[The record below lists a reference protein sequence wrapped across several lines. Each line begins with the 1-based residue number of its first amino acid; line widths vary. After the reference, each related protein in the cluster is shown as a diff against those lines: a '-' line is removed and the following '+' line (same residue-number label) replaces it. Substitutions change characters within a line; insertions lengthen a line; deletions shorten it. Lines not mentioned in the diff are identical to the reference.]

1 MATNWTGVCDEL
13 TKISNP
19 TLVITGTDD
28 DVIVPT
34 TNSLII
40 TGKIPGTWLI
50 EIKYAIEQYPDK
62 VNRVL
67 QSFLS
72 TTNPAQK
79 EKKKMTR
86 NI

>member
-13 TKISNP
+13 TKISNR

-40 TGKIPGTWLI
+40 TG
-50 EIKYAIEQYPDK
+50 
-62 VNRVL
+62 NRT
-67 QSFLS
+67 F
-72 TTNPAQK
+72 
-79 EKKKMTR
+79 
-86 NI
+86 